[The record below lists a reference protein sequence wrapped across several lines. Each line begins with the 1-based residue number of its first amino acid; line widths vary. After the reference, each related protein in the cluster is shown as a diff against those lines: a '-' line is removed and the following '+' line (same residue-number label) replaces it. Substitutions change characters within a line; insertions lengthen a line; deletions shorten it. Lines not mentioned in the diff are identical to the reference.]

1 MNPTSASRLRRW
13 LIVGV
18 IALVIL
24 PGGYYVARHHG
35 WPAYKNWRGEKLAR
49 MAQKFMDEGDYDN
62 ALLTARQALRDNQRS
77 LVHWKLATEA
87 ARAKQSP
94 EAIYYQQNVARLDK
108 TLASR
113 IELIRVALQHGV
125 TRSALD
131 AIENAEAAAANS
143 AEFHELAARTYLGVG
158 RTVKAKMHLYSLID
172 LQPDNHAARLDLAEL
187 ELTEDSAGKNPEL
200 RTRIEALSRVPELR
214 ERALSLLLRDAIN
227 ANSSARALDYAR
239 RLRESADLSGE
250 QKVLVLSGLAHGD
263 EAEAEKYRRALER
276 EFEDDPAS
284 AVALADYFRKEGPPI
299 EARKWFDSLPR
310 ETRQQPAVQEAIA
323 AAFLEWG
330 EWARLDQAVA
340 SGPWAEREFMR
351 QAFIAYSARKT
362 ARFADAGNAWRL
374 AVIQAG
380 DSPRKI
386 SELLTLV
393 ARWGWQSEQYDL
405 VWKLFAL
412 MPRNESISRQ
422 LIAWEHHQGRTA
434 NLNRIYARLAEFA
447 PDDRMVR
454 NNFAYTSM
462 LLDANL
468 SKAYEYARE
477 NFRAEP
483 ENPFF
488 VTTQALALY
497 KQDKPK
503 EALALLETLRPA
515 ALAEPE
521 RAMYRA
527 LFRAKSG
534 DAGGAADILSGFR
547 PGKFLPEERR
557 FVEVT
562 GEEIARLDRQRG
574 EELRLYALD
583 NRGEIDRSKGW
594 MRILPEIT
602 PDKATVEMQAA
613 DSLFAIGDL
622 SGLSAQ
628 LRKGGWGERE
638 HLRLAL
644 VAYVSRQRGD
654 DSATRSYWRTAVG
667 TASGDRAKLEQ
678 LRAIATAWEW
688 HAERIDVLAR
698 IFDSDAGN
706 AEHFAELMRHYRA
719 VGRTADLVSVLNAYL
734 SVHPG
739 DQTQR
744 CELAY
749 YSMLSGLN
757 LARAYVAAKE
767 VYAEAPNDP
776 RRRVVYAFSLW
787 KQRRPAEAWEVL
799 DDAKTAETD
808 LVPVALLR
816 AAVLADMERRD
827 AAAEA
832 LQEFDSAKA
841 LPEEAR
847 IAAVLQSKLKD
858 DARVSRVD

>member
-1 MNPTSASRLRRW
+1 MKFASASRLQRW

-49 MAQKFMDEGDYDN
+49 MARQFMEQGDYDN

-77 LVHWKLATEA
+77 LVHWRLATDA
-87 ARAKQSP
+87 AKAKQSA

-113 IELIRVALQHGV
+113 LELIRLALQHGV

-131 AIENAEAAAANS
+131 AIENAEPEAKDS

-158 RTVKAKMHLYSLID
+158 RTVTAKMHLYSLIE
-172 LQPDNHAARLDLAEL
+172 LQPENTVARLDLAEL
-187 ELTEDSAGKNPEL
+187 ELAEDSAAKNQEL
-200 RTRIEALSRVPELR
+200 RTRIEKMSEIPELR
-214 ERALSLLLRDAIN
+214 VRALSLLLRDAIN
-227 ANSSARALDYAR
+227 TGAGERALAYAGS
-239 RLRESADLSGE
+239 LRESEGLTGE
-250 QKVLVLSGLAHGD
+250 QKVLVLAGLENGD
-263 EAEAEKYRRALER
+263 EQRAEEYRRELQT
-276 EFEDDPAS
+276 EFADDPVS
-284 AVALADYFRKEGPPI
+284 AVALADYFRKQGPPI

-310 ETRQQPAVQEAIA
+310 ETRENTAMQEAIA

-330 EWARLDQAVA
+330 EWARLDQTISA
-340 SGPWAEREFMR
+340 GPWSEREFMR
-351 QAFIAYSARKT
+351 QAFTAYSARKT

-386 SELLTLV
+386 SELLALV

-434 NLNRIYARLAEFA
+434 NLNRIYARLAEFS
-447 PDDRMVR
+447 PDDRMVK
-454 NNFAYTSM
+454 NNYAYTSL

-468 SKAYEYARE
+468 SKAHEFARE

-488 VTTQALALY
+488 VTTQAFSLY
-497 KQDKPK
+497 KQNKPK

-515 ALAEPE
+515 ALAAPE
-521 RAMYRA
+521 RTMHRA

-534 DAGGAADILSGFR
+534 DAAGAADLLSGFK
-547 PGKFLPEERR
+547 PAKFLPEERR
-557 FVEVT
+557 LVEVT
-562 GEEIARLDRQRG
+562 GEEIARIDRQRG
-574 EELRLYALD
+574 QDLRLYALRD
-583 NRGEIDRSKGW
+583 SGEIDRTKGW
-594 MRILPEIT
+594 LRIVPEIS
-602 PDKATVEMQAA
+602 PESATVEMQTA
-613 DSLFAIGDL
+613 DSLFAMGDM
-622 SGLSAQ
+622 SGLLAQ
-628 LRKGGWGERE
+628 LRKGGWDDHE

-654 DSATRSYWRTAVG
+654 ESAARSYWRTAVG
-667 TASGDRAKLEQ
+667 TAAKEQAKLQQ
-678 LRAIATAWEW
+678 LRAIASAWEW
-688 HAERIDVLAR
+688 KPERIDVLAR
-698 IFDSDAGN
+698 IFEGNAGN
-706 AEHFAELMRHYRA
+706 EEYFAELMAHYRS
-719 VGRTADLVSVLNAYL
+719 VGRTAELVSVLNAYL
-734 SVHPG
+734 LAHPG
-739 DQTQR
+739 DQAQR
-744 CELAY
+744 CDLAY

-757 LARAYVAAKE
+757 LSRAYVAARD
-767 VYAEAPNDP
+767 VYLEAPQDP

-787 KQRRPAEAWEVL
+787 KQRRAQEAWEVL
-799 DDAKTAETD
+799 EEMDAGANE

-816 AAVLADMERRD
+816 AAVLADMEQRD

-832 LQEFDSAKA
+832 LQKFDPAQA

-847 IAAVLQSKLKD
+847 IAALIESKLKE